1 MALPRPAL
9 LLAVLL
15 LLLLSVACAA
25 HSAPLDA
32 DWGLARL
39 DFEDDEL
46 TQACD
51 GTVGECADKDDEDG
65 SAEAEYVDT
74 RRGLAA
80 AYPGRTRFISYGA
93 LMKNRV
99 PCSRRGQSYYNCRR
113 RRRANPYHR
122 GCSIITRCARI
133 LR

>member
-9 LLAVLL
+9 LLLAILL
-15 LLLLSVACAA
+15 LLAVACAA

-46 TQACD
+46 TQTCD
-51 GTVGECADKDDEDG
+51 GTVGECADKDNEDG
-65 SAEAEYVDT
+65 SAEEEYVDT

-80 AYPGRTRFISYGA
+80 AYPGRMRFISYGA
-93 LMKNRV
+93 LLKNRV
-99 PCSRRGQSYYNCRR
+99 PCSRRGQSYYNCRPLR
-113 RRRANPYHR
+113 RINPYRR
-122 GCSIITRCARI
+122 GCSVITRCARF